1 MITVLHGGVLCGELL
16 CGEVLSGEVL
26 LPLLVGS
33 QVGGGE
39 KDFCPFYWDTKVVV
53 KEEDSYLS

>member
-1 MITVLHGGVLCGELL
+1 MVLSGELL
-16 CGEVLSGEVL
+16 CGEVLSGGVL

-39 KDFCPFYWDTKVVV
+39 EDCCPYNWGTKVVV
-53 KEEDSYLS
+53 EEENSCLY